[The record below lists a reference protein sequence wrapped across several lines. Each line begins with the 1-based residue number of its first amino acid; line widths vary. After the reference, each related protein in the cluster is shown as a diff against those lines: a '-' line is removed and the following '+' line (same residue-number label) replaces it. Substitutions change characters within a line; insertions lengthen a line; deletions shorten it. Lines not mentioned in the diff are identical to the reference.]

1 MRRFIRYCSILLMM
15 ILLISAASSVQAQV
29 KISGTVYDASR
40 AWPLPSVSVV
50 STGGQGTTTDSSGR
64 YTIYVAETD
73 SISFSF
79 LNRPTMKFP
88 VRAIQNIFQFDISLH
103 VPASELPA
111 VSVRPRN
118 YRMDSLQNR
127 RDYAKVFDFRKPG
140 IDITTGSGGG
150 VGLDLT
156 EFINMFRFRHN
167 KRMLAF
173 QRRLVQEEQ
182 DKAIDYRFT
191 PALTRKITGLTGDSL
206 IRFMKL
212 YRPSYEFA
220 QLSNQY
226 EFLEYIKL
234 ASVEYRNN
242 PAARREQRFKP

>member
-1 MRRFIRYCSILLMM
+1 MLVAGSLN
-15 ILLISAASSVQAQV
+15 AQV

-64 YTIYVAETD
+64 YVLFVNEGD

-88 VRAIQNIFQFDISLH
+88 VRGIQNIFQFDISLH
-103 VPASELPA
+103 VPATELPA
-111 VSVRPRN
+111 VKVMPRN

-140 IDITTGSGGG
+140 IDVTTSPGGG
-150 VGLDLT
+150 VGLDLN

-167 KRMLAF
+167 RRMLAF

-182 DKAIDYRFT
+182 DKAIDRRFT
-191 PALTRKITGLTGDSL
+191 PSITRKITGLTGDSL

-212 YRPSYEFA
+212 YRPSYEFI
-220 QLSNQY
+220 QFSNQY

-234 ASVEYRNN
+234 ASVEYRSN
-242 PAARREQRFKP
+242 PAARRERGFNP

>member
-1 MRRFIRYCSILLMM
+1 MTASH
-15 ILLISAASSVQAQV
+15 SAQAQV

-40 AWPLPSVSVV
+40 AWPLPSVSVI
-50 STGGQGTTTDSSGR
+50 STGGQGTVTDSTGR
-64 YTIYVAETD
+64 YTIFANEGD

-79 LNRPTMKFP
+79 LNRPTAKFP

-103 VPASELPA
+103 VPVTELPA
-111 VSVRPRN
+111 VNVKPRN

-140 IDITTGSGGG
+140 IDISTSPGGG
-150 VGLDLT
+150 VGLDLD

-167 KRMLAF
+167 RRMLAF

-182 DKAIDYRFT
+182 DKAIDHRFT

-206 IRFMKL
+206 ITFMKL
-212 YRPSYEFA
+212 YRPSYEFT
-220 QLSNQY
+220 QFSNQY

-234 ASVEYRNN
+234 ASVEYRASF
-242 PAARREQRFKP
+242 PARREQGFEP

>member
-1 MRRFIRYCSILLMM
+1 MA
-15 ILLISAASSVQAQV
+15 SARLRAQV

-40 AWPLPSVSVV
+40 SWPLPSVSVV
-50 STGGQGTTTDSSGR
+50 STGGQGTTTDSTGR
-64 YTIYVAETD
+64 YTISVKEGD

-79 LNRPTMKFP
+79 LNRPTIKFP
-88 VRAIQNIFQFDISLH
+88 VRGIQNIFQFDISLH
-103 VPASELPA
+103 IPATELPA
-111 VSVRPRN
+111 FKVMPRN

-127 RDYAKVFDFRKPG
+127 RDYAKIFDFRKPG
-140 IDITTGSGGG
+140 IDITTSPGGG
-150 VGLDLT
+150 VGLDLN

-167 KRMLAF
+167 RHMLAF
-173 QRRLVQEEQ
+173 QRRLVQEEE
-182 DKAIDYRFT
+182 DKAIDHRFT

-234 ASVEYRNN
+234 ASLEYRANA
-242 PAARREQRFKP
+242 AARREQGFKP

>member
-1 MRRFIRYCSILLMM
+1 M
-15 ILLISAASSVQAQV
+15 LIAGSMQAQV

-64 YTIYVAETD
+64 YVIFVNEGD

-88 VRAIQNIFQFDISLH
+88 VRSIQNIFQFDISLH
-103 VPASELPA
+103 VPATELPA
-111 VSVRPRN
+111 VKVMPRN

-140 IDITTGSGGG
+140 IDITTSPGGG
-150 VGLDLT
+150 VGLDLN

-167 KRMLAF
+167 RRMLAF

-182 DKAIDYRFT
+182 DKAIDHRFT
-191 PALTRKITGLTGDSL
+191 PALTRKITGLSGDSL

-212 YRPSYEFA
+212 YRPSYEFT

-234 ASVEYRNN
+234 ASVEYRTN
-242 PAARREQRFKP
+242 PAARREQGFKP

>member
-1 MRRFIRYCSILLMM
+1 MRRLIRSRSIILFIFLL
-15 ILLISAASSVQAQV
+15 LGPASQLIAQI

-40 AWPLPSVSVV
+40 ALPLPSVSVL
-50 STGGQGTTTDSSGR
+50 STGGQGTSTDSLGR
-64 YTIYVAETD
+64 YVIFVNERD

-79 LNRPTMKFP
+79 LNRPTIKFP
-88 VRAIQNIFQFDISLH
+88 VLSIQNIFQFDISLH
-103 VPASELPA
+103 VPVNELPA

-118 YRMDSLQNR
+118 YKMDSMQNR
-127 RDYAKVFDFRKPG
+127 RDYAKAFDFRKPG
-140 IDITTGSGGG
+140 IGISTSPTGG

-182 DKAIDYRFT
+182 DKFIDQRFT
-191 PALTRKITGLTGDSL
+191 RAVTRKITGLTGDSL
-206 IRFMKL
+206 MHFMKI

-220 QLSNQY
+220 QVSNEY

-234 ASVEYRNN
+234 ASQEYRAGAFFRKENG
-242 PAARREQRFKP
+242 F